1 MYSHATGTLVFD
13 YPTTNA
19 ISRFITLQL
28 QPAQSDLTDAM
39 DLEPEGDES
48 ADKGQQ
54 LSPRFQVQHR
64 AETGYELG
72 HLPDSF
78 SAGMHTPC
86 IAITAAASRS
96 PCDAVTVTRIT
107 AVDAIHT
114 VPHARW
120 SVSQQERISRNV
132 LPPRF
137 GGFLDSVDLFDAAA
151 FGISSPEASLM
162 DPQQRLLLEAT
173 HQVLATTALQPSST
187 SLVSAAKLAHGSSV
201 GVFVGVSSSDY
212 NKLGLK
218 YGGGA
223 VSAFTSTGASLSV
236 MSGRVSFIF
245 GLRGPSLSIDTAC
258 SSSLVSLHAAINTLT
273 LGQCAAALNAGVN
286 LMLTP
291 DTPAA
296 FQKAGMLAPDGRCKT
311 LDVAADGYV
320 RAEALGVLLLMAVA
334 GGRAGSGTGNA
345 QGGVLAWVD
354 GSAVNQDGR
363 SSALTA
369 PNGPA
374 QQEVMAAALV
384 AAGMEAGGSGLS
396 MLQMHGTGGKLIPL
410 LFVAFPVCCSD
421 RLEIKSLIQS
431 CVEYKLFTQ
440 VYKFGLPCLSAPLAC
455 VILFELP
462 RSTGFQQQDIHH
474 KLHLLNLFDGLNG
487 RD

>member
-1 MYSHATGTLVFD
+1 MCPYATGTLVFD

-28 QPAQSDLTDAM
+28 QPVQSDLIDAM
-39 DLEPEGDES
+39 DLEPEGYES

-54 LSPRFQVQHR
+54 LSPRFQSIT
-64 AETGYELG
+64 ETGHELG
-72 HLPDSF
+72 RLLDSS
-78 SAGMHTPC
+78 SAAMPTPC

-96 PCDAVTVTRIT
+96 PCDAVSATCIT
-107 AVDAIHT
+107 DVDAIHT

-120 SVSQQERISRNV
+120 SVPQQERTLHNV

-173 HQVLATTALQPSST
+173 HQVLATTAFQPSST

-334 GGRAGSGTGNA
+334 GGRAGSGTGVSH
-345 QGGVLAWVD
+345 GGVLAWVD

-384 AAGMEAGGSGLS
+384 AARMEAGGSGLS
-396 MLQMHGTGGKLIPL
+396 MLQMHGTGEKLTPL
-410 LFVAFPVCCSD
+410 PFVVFCLSTV
-421 RLEIKSLIQS
+421 EIKEVKIRACCTSTS
-431 CVEYKLFTQ
+431 CARMIGIFRLPKALHIKSKALTTKL
-440 VYKFGLPCLSAPLAC
+440 LCWM
-455 VILFELP
+455 
-462 RSTGFQQQDIHH
+462 
-474 KLHLLNLFDGLNG
+474 
-487 RD
+487 